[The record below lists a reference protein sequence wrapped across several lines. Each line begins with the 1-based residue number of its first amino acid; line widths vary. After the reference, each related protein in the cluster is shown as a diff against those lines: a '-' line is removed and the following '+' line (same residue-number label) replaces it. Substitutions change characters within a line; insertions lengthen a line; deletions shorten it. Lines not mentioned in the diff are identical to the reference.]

1 MTFALQRRLPYR
13 RMLVATGV
21 LIGLVLVIMIDGTAA
36 TFQDLGWLPRHDL
49 PFAIPEWVGAWF

>member
-1 MTFALQRRLPYR
+1 MTFALQRRLPSR

-21 LIGLVLVIMIDGTAA
+21 LIGLVLVIIIDGTAA